1 MCRNIKR
8 LFNFEP
14 PATEQEVRDA
24 SLQYVRKLSGYS
36 RPSIANEQAFN
47 AAVEEI
53 AAASSRLLQSLT
65 TNASPR
71 NREHEALKQKQRSEQ
86 RFG

>member
-53 AAASSRLLQSLT
+53 AAASNRLLQSLT

-71 NREHEALKQKQRSEQ
+71 NREQEALKQKQRSEQ